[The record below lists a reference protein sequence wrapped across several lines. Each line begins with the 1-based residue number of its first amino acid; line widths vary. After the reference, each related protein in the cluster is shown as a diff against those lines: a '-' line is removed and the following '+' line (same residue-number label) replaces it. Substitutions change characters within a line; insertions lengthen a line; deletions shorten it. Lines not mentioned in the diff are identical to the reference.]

1 MLRVR
6 HPPQHTCDH
15 APVAAEQAQ
24 GGPAAGRVQSL
35 ERGLALLDAVAGSS
49 PHGAP
54 VAVLAEQC
62 GLHRATAWRLL
73 ATMEAHGWV
82 ERDPGGTRYRVG
94 HALARVATAAGVD
107 GLVRRARPE
116 LERVA
121 RETGETAALA
131 VAGRT
136 GVTYVDEVAPPSV
149 LSANWLGRAVP
160 LHATSTGKA
169 LLAALPEAE
178 VDALLGDG
186 LPAFTATTVTDRA
199 ALARELAATRERGW
213 GACRGEL
220 EPHLYGVSA
229 AVVEPR
235 SGRPYAVLSIWGPRD
250 RVPESRFAE
259 LGPRAVQAA
268 GWIAGQAGT
277 GRPSR

>member
-1 MLRVR
+1 M
-6 HPPQHTCDH
+6 DG
-15 APVAAEQAQ
+15 A
-24 GGPAAGRVQSL
+24 GPGRVQSL
-35 ERGLALLDAVAGSS
+35 ERGLALLDAVAGAS
-49 PHGAP
+49 PDGAP

-82 ERDPGGTRYRVG
+82 ERDPGGVRYRVG
-94 HALARVATAAGVD
+94 YALARASTAAGVD

-121 RETGETAALA
+121 HVTGETAALA

-149 LSANWLGRAVP
+149 LSANWLGRPVP

-169 LLAALPEAE
+169 LLAGLPPAE
-178 VDALLGDG
+178 VEALLGTG
-186 LPAFTATTVTDRA
+186 LTAFTATTVTDRA
-199 ALARELAATRERGW
+199 ALTAELAATRERGW
-213 GACRGEL
+213 GTCRGEL

-229 AVVEPR
+229 AVLEPR
-235 SGRPYAVLSIWGPRD
+235 SGRPYAVFSIWGPRD

-259 LGPRAVQAA
+259 LGPLAVQAA
-268 GWIAGQAGT
+268 GRIADQAGA